1 MKGKK
6 KNETFSEDSAGVNP
20 VEESGKVA
28 ETIEE
33 NTNAALDSEL
43 WHGRLGEEFGAF
55 YERSR
60 LSC

>member
-33 NTNAALDSEL
+33 NALSGTSL
-43 WHGRLGEEFGAF
+43 RYSTAKTRLRFSK
-55 YERSR
+55 RSR
-60 LSC
+60 KSLR